1 MGPALKLKAFQ
12 PQNRSAN
19 DHPALCGVEH
29 LSTVPLLRLKWHEI
43 RAIHWP
49 LIRRAFPDEDKCG
62 FSGRDPLNRRANTGH
77 VGSRWRAFTEIGQGA
92 DLNGQQYGA
101 MWDLLSYLFWMVV
114 LIGVVFAI
122 GFGIKAYLSG
132 ALPFGSFMSG
142 GRERRL
148 DVIDHANVDGK
159 RRLLLVRRDNVEHLI
174 MTGGPVDVVIETGI
188 GAIAPS
194 PATLARATTATAEPA
209 QPKPGVSE
217 PVFSRP
223 ARTFSK
229 AVGEN

>member
-1 MGPALKLKAFQ
+1 
-12 PQNRSAN
+12 
-19 DHPALCGVEH
+19 
-29 LSTVPLLRLKWHEI
+29 
-43 RAIHWP
+43 
-49 LIRRAFPDEDKCG
+49 
-62 FSGRDPLNRRANTGH
+62 
-77 VGSRWRAFTEIGQGA
+77 
-92 DLNGQQYGA
+92 
-101 MWDLLSYLFWMVV
+101 MWDLASYLIWMVV
-114 LIGVVFAI
+114 LIGAVFAI
-122 GFGIKAYLSG
+122 GFGIKAYVSG
-132 ALPFGSFMSG
+132 AGPFGSILTT

-188 GAIAPS
+188 GAGTAS
-194 PATLARATTATAEPA
+194 PATIARATKPTADA
-209 QPKPGVSE
+209 QPASSTVSE

>member
-1 MGPALKLKAFQ
+1 
-12 PQNRSAN
+12 
-19 DHPALCGVEH
+19 
-29 LSTVPLLRLKWHEI
+29 
-43 RAIHWP
+43 
-49 LIRRAFPDEDKCG
+49 
-62 FSGRDPLNRRANTGH
+62 
-77 VGSRWRAFTEIGQGA
+77 
-92 DLNGQQYGA
+92 
-101 MWDLLSYLFWMVV
+101 MWDLVSYLIWMIV

-122 GFGIKAYLSG
+122 GFGIKMYFSG
-132 ALPFGSFMSG
+132 ELNFGSFTAG
-142 GRERRL
+142 ARERRL

-188 GAIAPS
+188 GASTASS
-194 PATLARATTATAEPA
+194 PHLARATATSSDPA
-209 QPKPGVSE
+209 PVTESVRE

>member
-1 MGPALKLKAFQ
+1 M
-12 PQNRSAN
+12 
-19 DHPALCGVEH
+19 EH

-43 RAIHWP
+43 RAIERPH
-49 LIRRAFPDEDKCG
+49 LRRDFACEDKCG
-62 FSGRDPLNRRANTGH
+62 LSGADLLNRRANLGH
-77 VGSRWRAFTEIGQGA
+77 GEPKGVAATDNRQGA
-92 DLNGQQYGA
+92 DFNNQRYRV
-101 MWDLLSYLFWMVV
+101 MWDLISYLIWIVV

-122 GFGIKAYLSG
+122 GFGIKAYFSG
-132 ALPFGSFMSG
+132 ALPFGSFLAT

-188 GAIAPS
+188 GAIASS
-194 PATLARATTATAEPA
+194 PPNLARATKTPEP
-209 QPKPGVSE
+209 QQKPAVSE

-223 ARTFSK
+223 ARAFSK

>member
-1 MGPALKLKAFQ
+1 M
-12 PQNRSAN
+12 
-19 DHPALCGVEH
+19 
-29 LSTVPLLRLKWHEI
+29 
-43 RAIHWP
+43 
-49 LIRRAFPDEDKCG
+49 
-62 FSGRDPLNRRANTGH
+62 
-77 VGSRWRAFTEIGQGA
+77 
-92 DLNGQQYGA
+92 
-101 MWDLLSYLFWMVV
+101 SYLIWMVV
-114 LIGVVFAI
+114 LIGIVFAI
-122 GFGIKAYLSG
+122 GIGIKAYLSG
-132 ALPFGSFMSG
+132 ALPFGSILAT

-188 GAIAPS
+188 GAGTAS
-194 PATLARATTATAEPA
+194 PASIARATKAAEPQQA
-209 QPKPGVSE
+209 AASVSE